1 MPSTSS
7 SASSERDCGS
17 SGAPSRLP
25 TSAPSSPPPEEPLAE
40 QQEKVD
46 DSKMS
51 YTKLRAEQRLA
62 EEEDKARVENEKAEE
77 KRKKKWKKRVLSKE
91 ERDAK
96 AKDLDQLLAQ
106 SAAFSSILTNKTKVL
121 GRVGTGLDGKTL
133 GEHDLTMAKQPKCVV
148 GGTMRD
154 YQLEGLT
161 WMYEICVQGMS
172 GILAD
177 EMGLGKT
184 IQTISLIALLR
195 EQENY
200 LGPHL
205 IVAPLSTLSNWLDE
219 FHRWVPSIP
228 VIMYHGTP
236 QQRQDIFKTNIMRH
250 LHGGRPTEK
259 FPVVCT
265 TYEMVLKDRANLS
278 RINWEFIIIDE
289 GHRMKNFDSK
299 LFRELKTFTSATR
312 LLITGTPLQ
321 NNLKELWSLL
331 NFLLPKI
338 FRDWEAFE
346 SWFDFSDL
354 EDEEGTE
361 EFIADKTKQELVKKM
376 HVVLQPLL
384 LRRVKSDVAKY
395 LPKKREYVLY
405 APMTKEQTDLYNVI
419 NDKNIDTR
427 SYLEG
432 KVVERLNGATT
443 SGTWSRRSTPRSSK
457 ANSVK
462 MEPDTISESGSFTTK
477 TSALTLKDEESS
489 PLAKNAFAMMMGK
502 RTRGRPRKNAFPEP
516 EPSAEKTTP
525 VKATRAGTKRK
536 AAPVVETPAP
546 KSTKSSGQSTPV
558 STRGRPRRGRKSY
571 KEADSDEEQL
581 DDEEFEEKL
590 AKEIVEDDVQDIEA
604 ILDAEEIERAQTL
617 DLAKKEISNKKLGNP
632 LLQLRLVCNSPH
644 NFYNPWSNSDQPID
658 ESIVTASGKMLL
670 LDRLL
675 PALFERGHKVLIF
688 SQFKTQLDILEDYCR
703 ELRSWDVCRI
713 DGGVAQDDRRAQIE
727 QFNTDPDVK
736 IFLLSTRAGGQ
747 GINLASADT
756 VILFDSDWNPQQ
768 DLQAQDRCHRI
779 GQTRPVVVY
788 RLATKGTVEEELLM
802 SADAKRRLEK
812 LVIKKGGFRT
822 MGRKLDMR
830 EEDLDRETLR
840 ALLLKDGQVYKFSGD
855 KEILSEED
863 LRVLCDRSD
872 EAYVSA
878 AKGEGNGDGW
888 KVIETQAEGIRTAG
902 EKQKQK

>member
-1 MPSTSS
+1 
-7 SASSERDCGS
+7 
-17 SGAPSRLP
+17 
-25 TSAPSSPPPEEPLAE
+25 
-40 QQEKVD
+40 
-46 DSKMS
+46 MS
-51 YTKLRAEQRLA
+51 YTKLRQEQTLAA
-62 EEEDKARVENEKAEE
+62 EEEKARAENEKAED
-77 KRKKKWKKRVLSKE
+77 KRRKKIKRPAITKE

-96 AKDLDQLLAQ
+96 AKDLDELLAK

-121 GRVGTGLDGKTL
+121 GRVGTSLDGSTL
-133 GEHDLTMAKQPKCVV
+133 GEHDLSMAKQPKCVV

-161 WMYEICVQGMS
+161 WMYEICLQGMS

-184 IQTISLIALLR
+184 IQTIALIALLR

-205 IVAPLSTLSNWLDE
+205 IIAPLSTLSNWLDE
-219 FHRWVPSIP
+219 FHHWVPSIP
-228 VIMYHGTP
+228 VVMYHGTP
-236 QQRQDIFKTNIMRH
+236 PERNDIFKTKIMRH
-250 LHGGRPTEK
+250 LQGGRPTNK

-265 TYEMVLKDRANLS
+265 SYEMVLKDRAALS
-278 RINWEFIIIDE
+278 KINWEFIIIDE

-354 EDEEGTE
+354 ADEEGTE

-384 LRRVKSDVAKY
+384 LRRVKADVAKY

-405 APMTKEQTDLYNVI
+405 APMTKEQTDLYNAI

-427 SYLEG
+427 AYLEN
-432 KVVERLNGATT
+432 KVVERLTGATN
-443 SGTWSRRSTPRSSK
+443 SPASSRLNTPRTSRSS
-457 ANSVK
+457 SVK
-462 MEPDTISESGSFTTK
+462 MDVDTDTELASVKTKDSPPDLKAEEPISAGK
-477 TSALTLKDEESS
+477 K
-489 PLAKNAFAMMMGK
+489 KNAFALMMGK
-502 RTRGRPRKNAFPEP
+502 PRPRGRPAK
-516 EPSAEKTTP
+516 SAAPLKD
-525 VKATRAGTKRK
+525 AKRK
-536 AAPVVETPAP
+536 APPTESSPAP
-546 KSTKSSGQSTPV
+546 KTTKVSRESTPA
-558 STRGRPRRGRKSY
+558 STRGRSRKTRQSY
-571 KEADSDEEQL
+571 KEADSDEERL
-581 DDEEFEEKL
+581 DDDEFEAKL
-590 AKEIVEDDVQDIEA
+590 ADELFDDDAKTLVDEMN
-604 ILDAEEIERAQTL
+604 AEEIERAQTL
-617 DLAKKEISNKKLGNP
+617 ELAKKEISTKKLGNP

-644 NFYNPWSNSDQPID
+644 NFYNPWASENNLAVD
-658 ESIVTASGKMLL
+658 ETIVTASGKMLL

-675 PALFERGHKVLIF
+675 PALFKGGHKVLIF
-688 SQFKTQLDILEDYCR
+688 SQFKTQLDIIEDYCS
-703 ELRSWDVCRI
+703 ELRGWPFCRI

-727 QFNTDPDVK
+727 EFNTNPDVK
-736 IFLLSTRAGGQ
+736 VFLLSTRAGGQ

-822 MGRKLDMR
+822 MGQKIDMR
-830 EEDLDRETLR
+830 EDLDKETLQ

-855 KEILSEED
+855 KQFLTDRDLEI
-863 LRVLCDRSD
+863 LCDRSD
-872 EAYVSA
+872 DAYERA
-878 AKGEGNGDGW
+878 AVGEGNADAYQ
-888 KVIETQAEGIRTAG
+888 VVETGAHGIIAAG
-902 EKQKQK
+902 KKKGTTKA

>member
-1 MPSTSS
+1 M
-7 SASSERDCGS
+7 
-17 SGAPSRLP
+17 APSA
-25 TSAPSSPPPEEPLAE
+25 TMEV
-40 QQEKVD
+40 EKP
-46 DSKMS
+46 KMS
-51 YTKLRAEQRLA
+51 YTKLREEQILAA
-62 EEEDKARVENEKAEE
+62 EEEKAHLANLKAED
-77 KRKKKWKKRVLSKE
+77 KRKKKWKKRPLTKE
-91 ERDAK
+91 EREAK
-96 AKDLDQLLAQ
+96 GKDLDALLAQ
-106 SAAFSSILTNKTKVL
+106 SAAFSSILTDKTKAL

-133 GEHDLTMAKQPKCVV
+133 GEHDLTMAKQPKCLV

-205 IVAPLSTLSNWLDE
+205 IVAPLSTLSNWMNE
-219 FHRWVPSIP
+219 FHKWVPSIP
-228 VIMYHGTP
+228 VVMYHGTP
-236 QQRQDIFKTNIMRH
+236 EQRTDIFKNKINRH
-250 LHGGRPTEK
+250 LDSGRPTNK

-265 TYEMVLKDRANLS
+265 TYEMVIRDRANLS
-278 RINWEFIIIDE
+278 KINWEFIIIDE

-361 EFIADKTKQELVKKM
+361 EFIADKAKQELVKKM

-384 LRRVKSDVAKY
+384 LRRVKADVAKY

-405 APMTKEQTDLYNVI
+405 APMTRDQTDLYNAI
-419 NDKNIDTR
+419 GDKTIDTR
-427 SYLEG
+427 AYLEN
-432 KVVERLNGATT
+432 KVVERLTAA
-443 SGTWSRRSTPRSSK
+443 SGSLSSPSRSTRSSRSSSVK
-457 ANSVK
+457 PDTESEVTLSTARTSPASVK
-462 MEPDTISESGSFTTK
+462 MEERPAPSG
-477 TSALTLKDEESS
+477 
-489 PLAKNAFAMMMGK
+489 KNAFALMMGK
-502 RTRGRPRKNAFPEP
+502 RPRGRPPKAATLAKKQAAAAA
-516 EPSAEKTTP
+516 AEAALP
-525 VKATRAGTKRK
+525 VRESPKKITTKRK
-536 AAPVVETPAP
+536 ASPAPQSPAP
-546 KSTKSSGQSTPV
+546 KSVKTSRQSTPGSV
-558 STRGRPRRGRKSY
+558 RGRPRRGRKSY
-571 KEADSDEEQL
+571 KDADSDDDML
-581 DDEEFEEKL
+581 DDDAFEAKLAKQLEEETEIHSDMDEDAEEFERAKTLEL
-590 AKEIVEDDVQDIEA
+590 AK
-604 ILDAEEIERAQTL
+604 R
-617 DLAKKEISNKKLGNP
+617 EISTKKLGNP
-632 LLQLRLVCNSPH
+632 VMQLRLVCNSPH
-644 NFYNPWSNSDQPID
+644 HFYDCELD

-688 SQFKTQLDILEDYCR
+688 SQFNKQLDLLESYCSD
-703 ELRSWDVCRI
+703 LRGWPICRI
-713 DGGVAQDDRRAQIE
+713 DGSVAQEDRQAQIE
-727 QFNTDPDVK
+727 DFNSNPELK
-736 IFLLSTRAGGQ
+736 IFLLTTRAGGQ

-768 DLQAQDRCHRI
+768 DLQAQDRAHRI
-779 GQTRPVVVY
+779 GQTRPVIVY
-788 RLATKGTVEEELLM
+788 RLATKDTVEDELLG

-822 MGRKLDMR
+822 MGQKIDMR
-830 EEDLDRETLR
+830 EDLDKETLK

-855 KEILSEED
+855 KEVLSDADIE
-863 LRVLCDRSD
+863 VLCDRSD
-872 EAYVSA
+872 EAYDKA
-878 AKGEGNGDGW
+878 AAGEGNAGAYKVVETGADG
-888 KVIETQAEGIRTAG
+888 ITDAG
-902 EKQKQK
+902 AKGKK